1 MHSSSNSS
9 GNGNGSSNSSGNGS
23 GNSSGNSSGNGSGNN
38 GSGNNGRSMASLDS
52 LYAKLQSR
60 PFILAGTCVIE
71 DYDIMSQVCEEM
83 LELSSRYGFVYVFK
97 SSFDKANR
105 TSINSHRGP
114 GLEAGLEVLSK
125 IKTQFG
131 VPIVTDI
138 HESHQAGAISEVA
151 DIIQIPA
158 FLCRQT
164 DLLVSSAKTGAI
176 VNIKKAQFLSGTNMV
191 NPVQKVIESGNSKV
205 MLTERGTMMGYGD
218 LVLDFRNLI
227 DMGNMA
233 SLAGVPLILDATH
246 SVQKPSSLGD
256 SSGGNREYV
265 PYYANMAAA
274 IGIKGFF
281 FETHPNPDS
290 ALSDGANMVPLSGMD
305 SMLSTVFNTL
315 QAQQ

>member
-1 MHSSSNSS
+1 MKNSD
-9 GNGNGSSNSSGNGS
+9 NSA
-23 GNSSGNSSGNGSGNN
+23 NN
-38 GSGNNGRSMASLDS
+38 LNPLDT
-52 LYAKLQSR
+52 LYGELQTM
-60 PFILAGTCVIE
+60 PFVLAGTCVIE
-71 DYDIMSQVCEEM
+71 DYDIMSRVCEQM
-83 LELSSRYGFVYVFK
+83 LELSHKHGFRYVFK

-114 GLEAGLEVLSK
+114 GLSSGLETLAK
-125 IKTQFG
+125 IKHQFG

-138 HESHQAGAISEVA
+138 HESHQAAAISEVA

-164 DLLVSSAKTGAI
+164 DLLVASAKTGAI
-176 VNIKKAQFLSGTNMV
+176 VNIKKAQFLSGANMN
-191 NPVQKVIESGNSKV
+191 NPVQKVVESGNPKV

-227 DMGNMA
+227 DMGNNPD
-233 SLAGVPLILDATH
+233 LAGVPLVLDATH

-274 IGIKGFF
+274 IGIRGFF
-281 FETHPNPDS
+281 FETHPNPS
-290 ALSDGANMVPLSGMD
+290 VALSDGPNMIPLHEMD
-305 SMLSTVFNTL
+305 AMLSRVFATL
-315 QAQQ
+315 LAQK

>member
-1 MHSSSNSS
+1 MMHSSHSSS
-9 GNGNGSSNSSGNGS
+9 GSSGSSGSSHSSSGSSHSSRG
-23 GNSSGNSSGNGSGNN
+23 SSGSNN
-38 GSGNNGRSMASLDS
+38 ARNVETLDA
-52 LYAKLQSR
+52 LYANLQTR

-71 DYDIMSQVCEEM
+71 DYDIMSQVCEVM
-83 LELSSRYGFVYVFK
+83 VELSAKYGFVYVFK

-114 GLEAGLEVLSK
+114 GLDAGLEVLSK

-138 HESHQAGAISEVA
+138 HESHQADAISEVA

-164 DLLVSSAKTGAI
+164 DLLVASAKTGAI
-176 VNIKKAQFLSGTNMV
+176 VNIKKAQFLSGANMV
-191 NPVQKVIESGNSKV
+191 NPVQKVVESGNSKV

-227 DMGNMA
+227 DMGNME
-233 SLAGVPLILDATH
+233 SLANIPLILDATH

-265 PYYANMAAA
+265 PYYANMAAS

-281 FETHPNPDS
+281 FETHPNPDV
-290 ALSDGANMVPLSGMD
+290 ALSDGANMVPLGGMD
-305 SMLSTVFNTL
+305 TMLSTVFNTL
-315 QAQQ
+315 QAQK